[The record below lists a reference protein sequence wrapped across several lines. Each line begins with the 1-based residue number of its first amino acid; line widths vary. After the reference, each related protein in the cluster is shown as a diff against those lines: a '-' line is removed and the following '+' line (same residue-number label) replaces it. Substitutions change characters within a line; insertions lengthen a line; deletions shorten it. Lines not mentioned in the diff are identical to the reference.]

1 MYFLGHYHVE
11 MDIRTYCQ
19 TGSLTMLWKKSD
31 DQFPQGVFSLIF
43 SREGVYGSVYSL
55 PRVSIR
61 FRILPP
67 ESEYTV
73 PYTPSREWVYGSV
86 YSLLRGSIW
95 CRISLGKILSWTLL
109 VGTDHQT
116 FSIAWWGCLSGSKS
130 WCPSQHG
137 SVLENTSCFSGNI
150 ERVKNQ

>member
-1 MYFLGHYHVE
+1 MIFNSFNIPWKSRMYFLGHYHVE

-43 SREGVYGSVYSL
+43 SREGVYGSVYS
-55 PRVSIR
+55 
-61 FRILPP
+61 PP
-67 ESEYTV
+67 
-73 PYTPSREWVYGSV
+73 
-86 YSLLRGSIW
+86 RGSIQ

-116 FSIAWWGCLSGSKS
+116 FSIAWWGCLPGSKS